1 MDQPQTI
8 PSLVQQ
14 ILQTALAL
22 HVQFTPDSPLLG
34 ALPEF
39 DSASIMTILTMLE
52 DHYGFQFDDDELSAE
67 IFATFGSLCQFVQ
80 AKHHANC

>member
-1 MDQPQTI
+1 MDQPKTI
-8 PSLVQQ
+8 QSLVQQ
-14 ILQTALAL
+14 ILHSALAL
-22 HVQFTPDSPLLG
+22 NTQFTTDSPLLG

-52 DHYGFQFDDDELSAE
+52 DHYGFQFADDELSAE

-80 AKHHANC
+80 TKHHASC

>member
-8 PSLVQQ
+8 QSLVQQ

-22 HVQFTPDSPLLG
+22 NIQFSPESPLLG

>member
-1 MDQPQTI
+1 MDQPQKI
-8 PSLVQQ
+8 QSLVQQ

-22 HVQFTPDSPLLG
+22 NTQFKPDSPLLG

-67 IFATFGSLCQFVQ
+67 VFTSFGSLCTFVQ
-80 AKHHANC
+80 DKYLASC

>member
-8 PSLVQQ
+8 QSLVQQ

-22 HVQFTPDSPLLG
+22 NTEFTPSSPLLG

-39 DSASIMTILTMLE
+39 DSASIMTILTLLE
-52 DHYGFQFDDDELSAE
+52 DHYGFQFDDDELTAD

-80 AKHHANC
+80 TKHHATC